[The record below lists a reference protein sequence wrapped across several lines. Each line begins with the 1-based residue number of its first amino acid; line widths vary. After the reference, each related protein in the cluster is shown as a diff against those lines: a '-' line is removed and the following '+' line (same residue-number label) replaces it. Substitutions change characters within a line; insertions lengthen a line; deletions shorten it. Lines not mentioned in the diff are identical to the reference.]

1 MCQFTDIKDIRITRL
16 FVCARLIDQFTK
28 IYDPPFGSIYRELWW
43 PICHKLQGFFNPLV
57 VLQIEDLRPACTNTL
72 SWYCLSLK
80 VVCLCFLYCCSGR
93 SRGGARGGRP
103 PLFLDQTEA
112 NWENNFLVAAPP
124 PHTLSQDLNDRAP
137 LLSEGLDTP
146 LCCQNSNFFWPKE

>member
-1 MCQFTDIKDIRITRL
+1 MCPFTDIKNIRITRL

-28 IYDPPFGSIYRELWW
+28 IYDPPFGPIYRESWW
-43 PICHKLQGFFNPLV
+43 PICHNLQGFFNLLV

-72 SWYCLSLK
+72 SWFCLSLK

-93 SRGGARGGRP
+93 SRGGARGGPPPFIFRPNWGKLRKQFFGGRP
-103 PLFLDQTEA
+103 P
-112 NWENNFLVAAPP
+112 PP
-124 PHTLSQDLNDRAP
+124 TLSQDLNDRAP